1 MFEFSKSQT
10 NQLKARG
17 ISISDAR
24 SMIANINQRS
34 TYCQIHRPASLGDG
48 ITEFTDH
55 DLKHYVNFYDDSIVN
70 RRVIRFIPA
79 SGMATRMF
87 DFLFPL
93 VVEDKQD
100 FKTALDAHQDNPKV
114 KRFIGGVQ
122 HFPFYEIAKEHI
134 ENEYSHQIDETDFL
148 KAFVAYVVKH
158 YANKPKAFVPFHKYN
173 KTLKTAIEE
182 QLNYAIQFSLAND
195 HLAHH
200 FTVTPGYENAFDQ
213 HIQKTRLELERAHD
227 CKVDVDYSV
236 QEASTDSLVM
246 DSEGRLLTDD
256 KGQLVFRAAGHGS
269 LIQNLNRIEA
279 DIVFINNIDNVAPQA
294 QHEESGMYK
303 RALAGFLLDMQQQIF
318 RLLRSIDDDGVL
330 DEAIHFLDQQFHF
343 HIHDE
348 DHELRKQRVIGL
360 LDRPLRVCGMV
371 PNSGE
376 PGGGPFWV
384 KDQMGVHLQIVE
396 KAQVNVSDSSQ
407 AAYFQD
413 GTHFNPVELVCSLM
427 NHKGEK
433 YDLTQYVDP
442 STFFAVSKTMNGKP
456 VKAMEHPGLWNGAMA
471 FWNTLFVSIPPSMF
485 TPVKEVNDLLRKTHQ
500 NQN

>member
-10 NQLKARG
+10 NQLKAHG
-17 ISISDAR
+17 ISISDAQ

-100 FKTALDAHQDNPKV
+100 FKTALDAHQNNPKV

-134 ENEYSHQIDETDFL
+134 ENEHSHPIDETDFL

-173 KTLKTAIEE
+173 KNLKTAIEE

-227 CKVDVDYSV
+227 CKVDIDYSV

-279 DIVFINNIDNVAPQA
+279 DIVFIL
-294 QHEESGMYK
+294 S
-303 RALAGFLLDMQQQIF
+303 L
-318 RLLRSIDDDGVL
+318 
-330 DEAIHFLDQQFHF
+330 IH
-343 HIHDE
+343 ISE
-348 DHELRKQRVIGL
+348 PT
-360 LDRPLRVCGMV
+360 RP
-371 PNSGE
+371 
-376 PGGGPFWV
+376 
-384 KDQMGVHLQIVE
+384 
-396 KAQVNVSDSSQ
+396 
-407 AAYFQD
+407 Y
-413 GTHFNPVELVCSLM
+413 
-427 NHKGEK
+427 
-433 YDLTQYVDP
+433 
-442 STFFAVSKTMNGKP
+442 
-456 VKAMEHPGLWNGAMA
+456 
-471 FWNTLFVSIPPSMF
+471 
-485 TPVKEVNDLLRKTHQ
+485 
-500 NQN
+500 

>member
-1 MFEFSKSQT
+1 MFEFSDDQI

-24 SMIANINQRS
+24 AMIDKINQQS
-34 TYCQIHRPASLGDG
+34 SYSQIHRPATLGDG
-48 ITEFTDH
+48 ITELSDS
-55 DLKHYVNFYDDSIVN
+55 DRNHYAKLYDESVDDY
-70 RRVIRFIPA
+70 RVIRFIPA

-100 FKTALDAHQDNPKV
+100 FKVALKTHLNNPKV
-114 KRFIGGVQ
+114 KSFVEGVQ
-122 HFPFYEIAKEHI
+122 HFPFYEMVKEQI
-134 ENEYSHQIDETDFL
+134 ERVNSHTNNEIDFL
-148 KAFVAYVVKH
+148 QAFIAYVVKQ

-182 QLNYAIQFSLAND
+182 QLIFSTQFSIAND
-195 HLAHH
+195 RITHH
-200 FTVTPGYENAFDQ
+200 FTVTPGYENDFDQ
-213 HIQKTRLELERAHD
+213 HIHDARLLLEHSHS

-246 DSEGRLLTDD
+246 DSEGLLVTDD
-256 KGQLVFRAAGHGS
+256 IGQLIFRAAGHGA

-294 QHEESGMYK
+294 QHQEAGIYK
-303 RALAGFLLDMQQQIF
+303 RALAGFLLEIQRQIF
-318 RLLRSIDDDGVL
+318 RLLCNIDNDGVL
-330 DEAIHFLDQQFHF
+330 DEAVHFLDQQFHI

-348 DHELRKQRVIGL
+348 DQELRKQRVIAQ

-371 PNSGE
+371 PNTGE

-384 KDQMGVHLQIVE
+384 EDDIGIHLHIVE
-396 KAQVNVSDSSQ
+396 KAQVDLSSPSQ
-407 AAYFQD
+407 AAHFQQ
-413 GTHFNPVELVCSLM
+413 GTHFNPVELACSLIDF
-427 NHKGEK
+427 KGEK
-433 YDLTQYVDP
+433 YDLNKYVDP
-442 STFFAVSKTMNGKP
+442 STYFVVSKTMNGKP
-456 VKAMEHPGLWNGAMA
+456 IKAIERPGLWNGAMA
-471 FWNTLFVSIPPSMF
+471 FWNTLFVSIPQTIF

>member
-1 MFEFSKSQT
+1 MFEFSEDQI
-10 NQLKARG
+10 NQLEARG

-24 SMIANINQRS
+24 AMIANINQR
-34 TYCQIHRPASLGDG
+34 TAYCQIHRPATLGDG
-48 ITEFTDH
+48 ITELSDR
-55 DLKHYVNFYDDSIVN
+55 DQKRYVKFYDDSIVN

-114 KRFIGGVQ
+114 KRFIDGLQ
-122 HFPFYEIAKEHI
+122 HFPFYEMVKEQIESEHI
-134 ENEYSHQIDETDFL
+134 HPIDETDFL
-148 KAFVAYVVKH
+148 QAFIAYVVKN
-158 YANKPKAFVPFHKYN
+158 YANKPKAFVPFHKYT

-182 QLNYAIQFSLAND
+182 QLNFAIQFSLAND
-195 HLAHH
+195 RLVHH
-200 FTVTPGYENAFDQ
+200 FTVTPGYENDFDQ
-213 HIQKTRLELERAHD
+213 HIQKTRLELELAHA
-227 CKVDVDYSV
+227 CEVDVDYSV
-236 QEASTDSLVM
+236 QEISTDSLVM
-246 DSEGRLLTDD
+246 DSQGRLLTNDN
-256 KGQLVFRAAGHGS
+256 GQLAFRAAGHGA

-318 RLLRSIDDDGVL
+318 RFLRFIDDDGVL

-343 HIHDE
+343 QVHEMDM
-348 DHELRKQRVIGL
+348 ELRKQKVIEQL
-360 LDRPLRVCGMV
+360 NRPLRVCGMV

-396 KAQVNVSDSSQ
+396 KAQVNLNDSSQ
-407 AAYFQD
+407 VAHFQE
-413 GTHFNPVELVCSLM
+413 GTHFNPVELVCSLT
-427 NHKGEK
+427 NHTGEK
-433 YDLTQYVDP
+433 FDLTQYVDP
-442 STFFAVSKTMNGKP
+442 STYFIVSKTMNGKP
-456 VKAMEHPGLWNGAMA
+456 IKAMEHPGLWNGAMA

-485 TPVKEVNDLLRKTHQ
+485 NPVKEVNDLLRKTHQ

>member
-1 MFEFSKSQT
+1 MFEFSEHQI

-24 SMIANINQRS
+24 AMIANINQRS
-34 TYCQIHRPASLGDG
+34 TYCQIHRPATLGDG
-48 ITEFTDH
+48 ITEFSDS
-55 DLKHYVNFYDDSIVN
+55 DRKQYAKRYDESVDDY
-70 RRVIRFIPA
+70 RVIRFIPA

-93 VVEDKQD
+93 VVEDKHA

-114 KRFIGGVQ
+114 KRFIDGVQ
-122 HFPFYEIAKEHI
+122 HFPFYEMVKEQI
-134 ENEYSHQIDETDFL
+134 ESEHSHPIDETDFL
-148 KAFVAYVVKH
+148 QAFIGIVVNQ

-195 HLAHH
+195 RLAHH
-200 FTVTPGYENAFDQ
+200 FTVTPGYESAFDQ
-213 HIQKTRLELERAHD
+213 HIQKTRLELERVHD

-236 QEASTDSLVM
+236 QEASTDSLVI

-256 KGQLVFRAAGHGS
+256 GGQLVFRAAGHGA

-294 QHEESGMYK
+294 QHQESGMYK
-303 RALAGFLLDMQQQIF
+303 RALAGFLLDIQQQIF
-318 RLLRSIDDDGVL
+318 RLLRTIDEDGVL
-330 DEAIHFLDQQFHF
+330 DEAVHFLDQQFHF
-343 HIHDE
+343 HIHEE
-348 DHELRKQRVIGL
+348 DMELKKQKVVEQL
-360 LDRPLRVCGMV
+360 NRPLRVCGMV

-396 KAQVNVSDSSQ
+396 KAQVDLSDSSQ
-407 AAYFQD
+407 AAHFQE

-427 NHKGEK
+427 NHTGEK
-433 YDLTQYVDP
+433 FDLTQYVDP
-442 STFFAVSKTMNGKP
+442 STYFVVSKTMNGKP
-456 VKAMEHPGLWNGAMA
+456 IKAMEHPGLWNGAMA

-485 TPVKEVNDLLRKTHQ
+485 MPVKEVNDLLRKTHQ